1 MDPQKGPKLNT
12 PNNASPISPLPLTS
26 LKPPLDSHSMIK
38 FRALDNIKPQVAKNP
53 KSSPSQPHKIK
64 KPGFWSGLKWYEYF
78 VCGIPLILIFIGGLI
93 GGAIGG
99 GAFAINIKLW
109 KSSKSK
115 ALKIAGV
122 TGITIGA
129 FIITLVLAIIVRL
142 LFGI

>member
-1 MDPQKGPKLNT
+1 M
-12 PNNASPISPLPLTS
+12 
-26 LKPPLDSHSMIK
+26 
-38 FRALDNIKPQVAKNP
+38 
-53 KSSPSQPHKIK
+53 K